1 MRTSAPSL
9 FTHWQDNTTS
19 PMWGILFM
27 VTGTMIVPVMD
38 AIAKFLG
45 DSLSPVQITWGRF
58 VFQFIIMGAAIIPLM
73 GVKALW
79 PKRPA
84 IHALRGVLLAIAT
97 TFFFFSLQVL
107 PLADAIAIF
116 FVQPMILT
124 LLAMLF
130 LGEKIGWHRKAAVLA
145 GFLGAVLVIQPG
157 SESFTWAALLPICAA
172 LFFSCY
178 LAVTRSVANIDHP
191 LIMQFA
197 SGVGAA
203 IALSLVLLAGLLTDS
218 PQWTPVLPDMAQW
231 GWLMLIGLI
240 AAAGHLL
247 VVIAVN
253 RAPASLLAPFG
264 YVEII
269 AATALGWLIFDE
281 WPDALSWVGIAIIVL
296 SGLYVFVRE
305 QRIAGASVAAT
316 G

>member
-1 MRTSAPSL
+1 
-9 FTHWQDNTTS
+9 
-19 PMWGILFM
+19 M

-38 AIAKFLG
+38 AIAKYLG
-45 DSLSPVQITWGRF
+45 DQISPVQITWGRF
-58 VFQFIIMGAAIIPLM
+58 LFQFIFMAMAIIPLL
-73 GVKALW
+73 GIKALW
-79 PKRPA
+79 PKRPVV
-84 IHALRGVLLAIAT
+84 HVVRGILLAIAT
-97 TFFFFSLQVL
+97 TFFFFSLLYL
-107 PLADAIAIF
+107 PLANAIAIF

-124 LLAMLF
+124 LLSAAF
-130 LGEKIGWHRKAAVLA
+130 LGESIGWHRKAAVVI
-145 GFLGAVLVIQPG
+145 GFIGALMIIQPG
-157 SESFTWAALLPICAA
+157 TDSFTVAALLPVGAA

-197 SGVGAA
+197 SGVGATVV
-203 IALSLVLLAGLLTDS
+203 LSIVLLAGLWSGNDMWMPT
-218 PQWTPVLPDMAQW
+218 TPDLPQW
-231 GWLMLIGLI
+231 GWLAAIGLV

-269 AATALGWLIFDE
+269 AATLLGWLIFNE
-281 WPDALSWVGIAIIVL
+281 LPDALSWLGIVTIVC

-305 QRIAGASVAAT
+305 RRHADRPLVGP
-316 G
+316 